1 MDRARERRGYHRV
14 RPTSPVITGEG
25 RRGYSRPVSLAP
37 TYSAPTAA
45 AKAPNPAAALE
56 HAPLRSRS
64 RHQVRGCP
72 PFRLVVEEII
82 TLQLALDVLAIN
94 LRQCRLDVGTL
105 ARGNGHEGERCSC
118 LIGARFPVRVAAR
131 SGAVRLGRSGRRHPD
146 ESSSAG
152 DPRVEPAS
160 PNQVPDGPTCGRVV
174 HAQLRGQ
181 LQSVRLAA
189 RISTGAVVGRRGR
202 RRCGAPRG
210 ARLLPVIGLSSPADA
225 PRGLLRTGRT
235 ADFLLL
241 RWRRQQ
247 IGYTGSRK
255 RSVIRQ
261 LVQSRDASQRERS
274 RTRSVNIRSTW
285 RPSSESTT
293 SSSPSSRGRSPR
305 VVATSSS
312 SPASRWAART
322 AW

>member
-131 SGAVRLGRSGRRHPD
+131 SGAVRLGRSGPQD
-146 ESSSAG
+146 
-152 DPRVEPAS
+152 
-160 PNQVPDGPTCGRVV
+160 
-174 HAQLRGQ
+174 
-181 LQSVRLAA
+181 VRTS
-189 RISTGAVVGRRGR
+189 RP
-202 RRCGAPRG
+202 APR
-210 ARLLPVIGLSSPADA
+210 
-225 PRGLLRTGRT
+225 
-235 ADFLLL
+235 
-241 RWRRQQ
+241 
-247 IGYTGSRK
+247 
-255 RSVIRQ
+255 
-261 LVQSRDASQRERS
+261 
-274 RTRSVNIRSTW
+274 
-285 RPSSESTT
+285 
-293 SSSPSSRGRSPR
+293 
-305 VVATSSS
+305 
-312 SPASRWAART
+312 PASRASLSEPGTGRPHLQPRRPCPAPWPTPDPFAPPLGSAPVLS
-322 AW
+322 